1 MALIKCPDCGADV
14 SDAAA
19 ACPKCARPI
28 AAQVMNQA
36 AQARRSPAAKSKHL
50 SGGSVLF
57 VFIFLG
63 LVIYY
68 FANDSDAPESPK
80 AAAATSTQQEAEQAD
95 HSAVVTA
102 TPSGLYQAYR
112 SNEVATDQLLAGKI
126 IQVTAPVKS
135 IDKDF
140 TDSAVLHF
148 ATGDEFGEMGVTL
161 DDSQKPRA
169 ATLSRGQ
176 IVTVQC
182 KKMQRILNSPMGND
196 CIFVD
201 KPSPAAR

>member
-1 MALIKCPDCGADV
+1 MRLIEAEAILSDLASQGKTMALIKCPDCGADV

-80 AAAATSTQQEAEQAD
+80 AAAAAPALAQSKHIVGDSFFGCADKDYFSELVGYAVDKDVEAFKKGLRTGMLTGQCTMFKNEDEVFLTDTSIF
-95 HSAVVTA
+95 
-102 TPSGLYQAYR
+102 SGLVQVRRRGDTTAYWT
-112 SNEVATDQLLAGKI
+112 NLEA
-126 IQVTAPVKS
+126 VK
-135 IDKDF
+135 
-140 TDSAVLHF
+140 
-148 ATGDEFGEMGVTL
+148 
-161 DDSQKPRA
+161 
-169 ATLSRGQ
+169 
-176 IVTVQC
+176 
-182 KKMQRILNSPMGND
+182 
-196 CIFVD
+196 
-201 KPSPAAR
+201 